1 MGESESQR
9 CIHHPSFPSTIHTIH
24 PYAICS
30 IIKVNYVAAG
40 SAGALAG
47 VAVGQRVTAVNKASL
62 PSLGIKGDAA
72 LAAYLKAQ
80 KRPLTID
87 FDFGATKVMDK

>member
-1 MGESESQR
+1 MSPKHLIGSHTRSSR
-9 CIHHPSFPSTIHTIH
+9 CAH
-24 PYAICS
+24 S
-30 IIKVNYVAAG
+30 IIKVNFVATG
-40 SAGALAG
+40 SAGAKAG
-47 VAVGQRVTAVNKASL
+47 VTVGQRVTAVNKASL
-62 PSLGIKGDAA
+62 QSLGIQGDAA